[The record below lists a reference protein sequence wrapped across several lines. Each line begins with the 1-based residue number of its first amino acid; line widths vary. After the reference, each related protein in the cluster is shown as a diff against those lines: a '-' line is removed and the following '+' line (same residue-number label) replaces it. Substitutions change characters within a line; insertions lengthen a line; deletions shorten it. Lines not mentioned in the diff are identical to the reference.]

1 MADELRAKIRASV
14 SGMQEVEKLKNSM
27 RQLGSVAKP
36 AALDINK
43 LRSAALKLGNA
54 TDRTENE
61 LRTSISVL
69 TDLRANVSL
78 TSKRYQLLTRDINK
92 AEAALAKSGAS
103 GKGAGNRFGRVAKGL
118 GAVAGSAVFG
128 GPEGAIGSGI
138 GLALGGPAAA
148 LAGGAIGA
156 QVGQA
161 RKAIASTAEYSAA
174 LGLQRKALKLVIND
188 TKEYSKSQAF
198 LELKSK
204 KLAIPQDVI
213 TRQFTALTASVK
225 GAGHSVEDAEKVF
238 ESIASGIRGTGGSLE
253 DMKSAMRATSQVFSK
268 GKVSAEELRQQL
280 GERLPGAFTIFAQ
293 SMDKTPAELDKALE
307 QGKVT
312 LDDFMKF
319 SETLFKKY
327 GKNAEILAQGPE
339 AAGDRLSTSMSVL
352 KDNVGKLLTPI
363 GANFQDTFAKI
374 VDAINPAIE
383 GLVNFQQKLEIQ
395 SLEAEIARLQE
406 TLDTGRRRLN
416 SLSRRTV
423 DINKDTIIPM
433 KSQSQLIEEQ
443 IVLLQAKLNK
453 ILGIEDAVDTLTITV
468 EEQGKKIDEYM
479 EGVRQGIQGYVD
491 GLGDVAGEMKKAV
504 GNALQG
510 LEDQLVNFVTTGKL
524 AFKDLARSIIAD
536 MTRIVVRQQILK
548 PILGA
553 FGFNP
558 TENALGNVYAKNGIQ
573 KFARGG
579 IVDKPTVFPFK
590 NGIGLM
596 GEAGPEAILPLRRGK
611 GGRLG
616 VESSGTTN
624 TSVVV
629 NVDASGT
636 DVQGDE
642 QQGRALG
649 QLIAAAV
656 QSELVQQSRPGGILN
671 PA

>member
-423 DINKDTIIPM
+423 DINEEE
-433 KSQSQLIEEQ
+433 SQLIEEQ

-553 FGFNP
+553 FGFIP
-558 TENALGNVYAKNGIQ
+558 TINALGNVYAKNGIQ

-579 IVDKPTVFPFK
+579 IVDKPTVFPFAK
-590 NGIGLM
+590 GVGLM

-636 DVQGDE
+636 DVQGND
-642 QQGRALG
+642 QQANQLG
-649 QLIAAAV
+649 QLISIAV
-656 QSELVQQSRPGGILN
+656 QSELIKQRRPGGLLT
-671 PA
+671 A